1 MKSRD
6 QIERELARCILSA
19 AQSEQDAT
27 GEFMCPAG
35 TLADLLPSERQTVD
49 VARRACGV
57 MDRVWDAELR
67 HHLLVRE
74 IVHGAASQHGRGA
87 RWLKTATF

>member
-6 QIERELARCILSA
+6 EISRQLCQILLDA
-19 AQSEQDAT
+19 AQLEQDS
-27 GEFMCPAG
+27 GNGFVVPSG
-35 TLADLLPSERQTVD
+35 TLPDLLPPERLTAD
-49 VARRACGV
+49 AARRACGV

-67 HHLLVRE
+67 HHLLVQE

-87 RWLKTATF
+87 R

>member
-6 QIERELARCILSA
+6 EIERQLSRILLDA
-19 AQSEQDAT
+19 AQGEQDAV
-27 GEFMCPAG
+27 GEFMVPASI
-35 TLADLLPSERQTVD
+35 LSDLRPAERATVD

-57 MDRVWDAELR
+57 MDRVWEQELR

-87 RWLKTATF
+87 R

>member
-1 MKSRD
+1 VKSRD
-6 QIERELARCILSA
+6 AIERELARAILSA
-19 AQSEQDAT
+19 AQFEQDN
-27 GEFMCPAG
+27 GNGFMVPSG
-35 TLADLLPSERQTVD
+35 TLPDLLPATSLTVD

-67 HHLLVRE
+67 HHLLVQE

-87 RWLKTATF
+87 R